1 MKKARKSPAAFGSEA
16 EEPGLLEEIK
26 IAAHKRDV
34 PYLTQMWLSE
44 YVGQGGRTAPL
55 LNG

>member
-34 PYLTQMWLSE
+34 PYQSLIKIWLSE
-44 YVGQGGRTAPL
+44 KVG
-55 LNG
+55 